1 VVKQLEQATG
11 SLVVGQIGRTVIIY
25 RPSLTKL
32 KAEQKKMQ
40 ARKAFVRKLKPTL
53 PVKERKTKKFL
64 LLCIKLGLPDC

>member
-11 SLVVGQIGRTVIIY
+11 SVVVGQIGRTVIIY

-53 PVKERKTKKFL
+53 PVKQRKAIKFL
-64 LLCIKLGLPDC
+64 LLCTKLGFPDC